1 MRQSIS
7 TLATRR
13 AHLAPKPRAG
23 KARAALAIMILLLS
37 AAPIEATD
45 LKPVT
50 VQAWDAYI
58 QIIKTTT
65 TSQAA
70 GSSPF
75 LSADESTDL
84 APRLRGGEM
93 VVVNHNPHDVPHGL
107 IHDWVGAMFLPNVT
121 IDQAVDVLGN
131 YDHYSDF
138 YKPFVM
144 KSAVVERNGDD
155 ETVILVMVQKAF
167 SVTAAVETDND
178 VQIVRVDANRAY
190 VISNAT
196 RVQEIADYGQPSEH
210 IYPENQRPGYIWREV
225 GVTRLE
231 QRDGGVYVEIETI
244 ALSRGIPW
252 AFRWLIEPLTN
263 KLPRE
268 IMMKTLTDTRDAVN
282 AAKESAPNSGQNV
295 AQNRA
300 SERLAASSECDFDH
314 PSPAHLAAHTQFR

>member
-1 MRQSIS
+1 MREKIG
-7 TLATRR
+7 TLGAGAEHGRKP
-13 AHLAPKPRAG
+13 LA
-23 KARAALAIMILLLS
+23 ARIAAALAGLFLLLS
-37 AAPIEATD
+37 AAPMGATD

-58 QIIKTTT
+58 QIIKATT
-65 TSQAA
+65 TSRAA

-75 LSADESTDL
+75 LSVDEPTDL
-84 APRLRGGEM
+84 APRLRGGEI
-93 VVVNHNPHDVPHGL
+93 VVVNNDPHDVPHGL
-107 IHDWVGAMFLPNVT
+107 IHDWVGTMFLPNVT
-121 IDQAVDVLGN
+121 LDQVVGVLGD

-138 YKPFVM
+138 YKPFVA
-144 KSAVVERNGDD
+144 KSAVLERNGDD
-155 ETVILVMVQKAF
+155 ETVTLVMVQRAF

-178 VQIVRVDANRAY
+178 VRIVRVDANRAY
-190 VISNAT
+190 VVSNAV
-196 RVQEIADYGQPSEH
+196 RVQEIADYGEPNEH
-210 IYPENQRPGYIWREV
+210 VYPEDQRPGYIWREV

-300 SERLAASSECDFDH
+300 H
-314 PSPAHLAAHTQFR
+314 P